1 MAHHESTRNPF
12 ALPGAPAPAAGWYDV
27 NGCRLYA
34 EVRGAGPALLIIGAA
49 SDDAEMFRPI
59 AERLAGS
66 AAAVGFAY
74 VPKVSGFTVVTW
86 DPRGTGR
93 SSRAG
98 WPCDSYTHADDAAE
112 LLRTLALAP
121 AAIFGASTGGI
132 VAVRLAVR
140 HPELVREVLVYEPG
154 FFRST
159 DAGTALLA
167 SATEAVEERL
177 RNHPDDWAGAVTAV
191 SRVAARDPA
200 GTLDG
205 TGDDD
210 GRGPLD
216 APPWLEWYTE
226 RGAALAE
233 NFIRDDLPRTLES
246 VDPVA
251 PGASNARIRFAF
263 GTDSSPVF
271 REIAETLTRARQRA
285 GAAVPGSAAPDSPK
299 SLCPDPDQPD
309 AITGGAHLSYLTP
322 GPIAEYIRAR
332 CLPGARA
339 ELPVCAPGEHPK
351 GPRVATHLHPPR

>member
-1 MAHHESTRNPF
+1 MAPVESSRNPF
-12 ALPGAPAPAAGWYDV
+12 ARPGAPEPAAGWYEA

-34 EVRGAGPALLIIGAA
+34 EVRGTGPALLIIGAA

-59 AERLAGS
+59 AERLAGG
-66 AAAVGFAY
+66 VG
-74 VPKVSGFTVVTW
+74 VPGFTVVTW

-93 SSRAG
+93 SSREG

-112 LLRTLALAP
+112 LLGILRLAP
-121 AAIFGASTGGI
+121 AAVFGASAGGI

-140 HPELVREVLVYEPG
+140 HPELVRQVLVYEPG

-159 DAGTALLA
+159 DAGTALLT
-167 SATEAVEERL
+167 SATEAVEEHL

-191 SRVAARDPA
+191 SRIAARDPA

-210 GRGPLD
+210 GHGPLD
-216 APPWLEWYTE
+216 APLGLEWYLE

-246 VDPVA
+246 VDPEA
-251 PGASNARIRFAF
+251 LRASGTDLRFAF

-285 GAAVPGSAAPDSPK
+285 GT
-299 SLCPDPDQPD
+299 PDPDLPH
-309 AITGGAHLSYLTP
+309 ALAGAAHLAYLTP
-322 GPIAEYIRAR
+322 GPVADFIRAR
-332 CLPGARA
+332 CLP
-339 ELPVCAPGEHPK
+339 EVPVG
-351 GPRVATHLHPPR
+351 